1 MSKPAYQNK
10 RGNVANLPQ
19 EGLAGEIFVAEDT
32 AELYGGQG
40 SSKPLLR
47 FSPKRYTVGPKS
59 YVLAT
64 GLGVTITVVNN
75 SCSFTVPGGVEL
87 LSASIHFEAA
97 DIGVNNNCFI
107 DFGVSA
113 GCGHN
118 GDYTTL
124 FAPQFQVWA
133 DVENSRAF
141 KTGVAGNL
149 NTAANILEITALD
162 EQQAIWVNLSF

>member
-1 MSKPAYQNK
+1 MSVVQHK
-10 RGNVANLPQ
+10 RGTVNNLPQ
-19 EGLAGEIFVAEDT
+19 EGLPGQLFVTEDT

-47 FSPKRYTVGPKS
+47 FSPKRYSVGTKS

-64 GLGVTITVVNN
+64 GLGITLEKVNN
-75 SCSFTVPGGVEL
+75 TCSFSVPIGVEL
-87 LSASIHFEAA
+87 LSASIHFDAA
-97 DIGVNNNCFI
+97 EIGNNTNCRI
-107 DFGVSA
+107 DFGISE

-118 GDYTTL
+118 ADYDTL
-124 FAPQFQVWA
+124 YAPQFQVWA
-133 DVENSRAF
+133 DVNNSRAF

-162 EQQAIWVNLSF
+162 EQQAIWINLSF

>member
-1 MSKPAYQNK
+1 MSVVQHK
-10 RGNVANLPQ
+10 RGTVNNLPQ
-19 EGLAGEIFVAEDT
+19 EGLSGQLFITEDT

-47 FSPKRYTVGPKS
+47 FSPKRYSIGPKS

-64 GLGVTITVVNN
+64 GLGVTIEKTNN
-75 SCSFTVPGGVEL
+75 SCLFNVPIGVEL
-87 LSASIHFEAA
+87 LSASIHFDAT
-97 DIGVNNNCFI
+97 DIGNNTNCLI

-118 GDYTTL
+118 ADYDTL
-124 FAPQFQVWA
+124 YAPQFQVWA
-133 DVENSRAF
+133 DVNNSRAF

-162 EQQAIWVNLSF
+162 EQQAIWINLSF

>member
-1 MSKPAYQNK
+1 MSLPVYQHK
-10 RGNVANLPQ
+10 RGNVNNLPL
-19 EGLAGEIFVAEDT
+19 EGLSGEIFVTEDT
-32 AELYGGQG
+32 GELYGGQG

-64 GLGVTITVVNN
+64 GFGVTLEKTDNVCAFN
-75 SCSFTVPGGVEL
+75 VPTGVEI
-87 LSASIHFEAA
+87 LSASIHFEASE
-97 DIGVNNNCFI
+97 IGNNTNCLI

-118 GDYTTL
+118 GDYDTL
-124 FAPQFQVWA
+124 FVPQFQVWA
-133 DVENSRAF
+133 DVANSRAF

-149 NTAANILEITALD
+149 NSAANVLEITALD
-162 EQQAIWVNLSF
+162 EQQAIWINLSF

>member
-1 MSKPAYQNK
+1 MGIVQHK
-10 RGNVANLPQ
+10 RGNVNNLPL
-19 EGLAGEIFVAEDT
+19 EGLPGEIFITDDT

-47 FSPKRYTVGPKS
+47 FSPKRYQVGPKS

-64 GLGVTITVVNN
+64 GLGVTLSKLNN
-75 SCSFTVPGGVEL
+75 TCSFSVPLGVEL
-87 LSASIHFEAA
+87 ISASIYFTGTE
-97 DIGVNNNCFI
+97 IGSNTNCLI
-107 DFGVSA
+107 DFGISA

-118 GDYTTL
+118 ADYDSL

-133 DVENSRAF
+133 DVSNSRAF

-162 EQQAIWVNLSF
+162 EQQAIWINLSF

>member
-1 MSKPAYQNK
+1 MSAPVYQHK
-10 RGNVANLPQ
+10 RGNASNLPS
-19 EGLAGEIFVAEDT
+19 EGLSGEIFVTEDT

-47 FSPKRYTVGPKS
+47 FSPKRYLIGPKS

-64 GLGVTITVVNN
+64 GLGITLEKSGN
-75 SCSFTVPGGVEL
+75 SCVFHVPIGVEL
-87 LSASIHFEAA
+87 LSASVHFEATE
-97 DIGVNNNCFI
+97 IGNNTNCLV

-118 GDYTTL
+118 ADYSTL

-133 DVENSRAF
+133 DVDNSRAF

-162 EQQAIWVNLSF
+162 EQQAIWINLSF